1 MANTLKA
8 TRYKIELWIDD
19 KGEVEGEAFA
29 YPTLFRP
36 AKGALSPQEE
46 VVVVKFSPSTALKTA
61 LKAEQK
67 SVVDTQV
74 AR

>member
-8 TRYKIELWIDD
+8 MRYKIELWIDD
-19 KGEVEGEAFA
+19 KGEVEDEAFA
-29 YPTLFRP
+29 YPSLSRS
-36 AKGALSPQEE
+36 ASGALPEQVEAII
-46 VVVVKFSPSTALKTA
+46 VKFTPSDALKTA

>member
-1 MANTLKA
+1 MASTLKA
-8 TRYKIELWIDD
+8 ARYKIELWIDSA
-19 KGEVEGEAFA
+19 GEVEDEAFA
-29 YPTLFRP
+29 YPSISRP
-36 AKGALSPQEE
+36 ASGALGPQEE
-46 VVVVKFSPSTALKTA
+46 VVVAKFTPSDALKTA